1 MKGLIKTSIILIA
14 LIIIGGGVSVVVYN
28 DLTNRLAAAYERGQE
43 EGYLTG
49 YTAGFGEGSRVAY
62 QEGSKVGYAKGKM
75 TGDDSSNEDGFY
87 FLYNPTNDEVHEILA
102 KGEMGSAK
110 GIHDY
115 AEANGIRVAYVR
127 CPIAREAAEGRVYL
141 YQLVAFETID
151 KGLIIIE
158 PRSHLEVKIEVGK
171 SYRGLNGFP
180 PVNYDDTITKITIVW

>member
-1 MKGLIKTSIILIA
+1 VKGLIKTIIILIA
-14 LIIIGGGVSVVVYN
+14 LIIIGGGVSVVIYN
-28 DLTNRLAAAYERGQE
+28 DLTSRLAAAYGRGQE

-49 YTAGFGEGSRVAY
+49 YTAGFGEGNRVGY
-62 QEGSKVGYAKGKM
+62 QEGSKVGYTKGKM

-87 FLYNPTNDEVHEILA
+87 FLYNPTYDEMRTILVA
-102 KGEMGSAK
+102 GETGSAK

-115 AEANGIRVAYVR
+115 VEANGVRVAYIR

-158 PRSHLEVKIEVGK
+158 PWSHREVKVEVGK

-180 PVNYDDTITKITIVW
+180 PANYDDTITKITIVW